1 MASHPVGLALDLQ
14 TQCQLSLYIVVPGW
28 WSHKHEVSEVSLH
41 KDIGMVVELAQG
53 GQDLQTECQVNV
65 HQDVDLQIQCK
76 VGLHIAVAVD
86 LQTRCKPG
94 WWSHKREV
102 SHTSPF
108 PHSAQVGQQPLLRHQ
123 ASQGQN
129 TRKTKLK
136 MHYPSN

>member
-1 MASHPVGLALDLQ
+1 MASQPVGLALDLQ
-14 TQCQLSLYIVVPGW
+14 TECQLSLYIVVPGW

-41 KDIGMVVELAQG
+41 K
-53 GQDLQTECQVNV
+53 
-65 HQDVDLQIQCK
+65 DVDLQIQCK

-102 SHTSPF
+102 SHRSPF
-108 PHSAQVGQQPLLRHQ
+108 ADSVQAGQQPLLRHQ
-123 ASQGQN
+123 ANQGQN

-136 MHYPSN
+136 MHYTSN

>member
-14 TQCQLSLYIVVPGW
+14 TQCQLSLHIVVPG
-28 WSHKHEVSEVSLH
+28 LH
-41 KDIGMVVELAQG
+41 KDVGMVVELAQG
-53 GQDLQTECQVNV
+53 HQDLQTQCHVNL
-65 HQDVDLQIQCK
+65 HKDVDLQIQRK
-76 VGLHIAVAVD
+76 VGLHIVVAVD

-108 PHSAQVGQQPLLRHQ
+108 ADSVQAGQQPLLRHQ
-123 ASQGQN
+123 ANRGQN

-136 MHYPSN
+136 MHHPSN